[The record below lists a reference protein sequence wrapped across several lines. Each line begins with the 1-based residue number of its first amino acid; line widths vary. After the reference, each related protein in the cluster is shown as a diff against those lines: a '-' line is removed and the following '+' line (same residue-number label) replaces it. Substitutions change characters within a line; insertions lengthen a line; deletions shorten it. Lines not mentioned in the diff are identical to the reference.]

1 MHAVLVT
8 TNNRGIYYGH
18 LARDNGS
25 ESVVLERA
33 RAVISWDTGHHGF
46 LYLATHGPKDVAEVS
61 PACERMTVYG
71 IATMADCSL
80 AATEA
85 WDAS

>member
-1 MHAVLVT
+1 MQAVLIT
-8 TNNRGIYYGH
+8 TNNRGIYFGY
-18 LARDNGS
+18 LAKDNGA
-25 ESVVLERA
+25 ESVVLEQA
-33 RAVISWDTGHHGF
+33 RVVVSWDTEHKGF
-46 LYLATHGPKDVAEVS
+46 LYLATHGPEEVAEVS

-71 IATMADCSL
+71 IATMADCSP